1 MSILGQL
8 GALGSLGWSTGNNS
22 LAQQAIAILC
32 KYGSSAHA
40 WIPGI
45 DTVSGLVCGNSNDG
59 SPSVVDGGV
68 GLVLDAM
75 GNGINPTQALS
86 TARPTL
92 RNTSGY
98 YWWEYDGVDDVMVAT
113 FPVGND
119 NCTIIDAQKN
129 IGVTVET
136 GRKLTGMYNP
146 SNYSSGMVII
156 NGALSADETTVL
168 KNYAKTLSGTDQSVV
183 DGAWVFGVN
192 GTSYVGRGGTVTG
205 GAAVSWK
212 FGSGIE
218 KTTMF
223 ADTVTTKKIEKL
235 TFSISDPSKLTIFYC
250 NSNQLTGSIPSL
262 TANTALTL
270 FYCYSNQLT
279 GSIPSLTANTALTI
293 FYCHVNQL
301 TGSIPSLTANT
312 ALIQFACQS
321 NQLTGSI
328 PSLTANTALTI
339 FYCHINKLTGSIP
352 SLTANTALTIFYCYS
367 NQLTGYAGG
376 LVSNTLGDFEA
387 QNNLLTVSAVNALL
401 SAFVAAN
408 RTTGTR
414 TLNLG
419 GTGNAAPTGQGI
431 TDKATLI
438 SRGWTVTTN

>member
-1 MSILGQL
+1 MPR
-8 GALGSLGWSTGNNS
+8 LGSSLYRVNS
-22 LAQQAIAILC
+22 LTQQAIAILR
-32 KYGSSAHA
+32 KYGNNAHA

-45 DTVSGLVCGNSNDG
+45 GTVSGLVCGNSNDG
-59 SPSVVDGGV
+59 VASVVDGGV

-92 RNTSGY
+92 RQTNGY

-113 FPVGND
+113 FPAGND

-129 IGVTVET
+129 IGVMVET
-136 GRKLTGMYNP
+136 GRKLTGTYNP
-146 SNYSSGMVII
+146 SNYSSGMLII
-156 NGALSADETTVL
+156 NDTLSSDETTVL
-168 KNYAKTLSGTDQSVV
+168 KKYAKTLSGTEQLVP

-192 GTSYVGRGGTVTG
+192 GTSYIGRGGTVTG
-205 GAAVSWK
+205 GATVSWK

-223 ADTVTTKKIEKL
+223 SGAVATKKNEKL
-235 TFSISDPSKLTIFYC
+235 TFWISDPSKLTIVSCYSNQLTGGIPSITTNTALTTFDFGDNQLTGGIPSFANNTLLTTCYFNDNQLTGNIPSLATNTALTTFYC
-250 NSNQLTGSIPSL
+250 YDNQLTGSIPSL
-262 TANTALTL
+262 ANNA
-270 FYCYSNQLT
+270 
-279 GSIPSLTANTALTI
+279 ALTI
-293 FYCHVNQL
+293 FR
-301 TGSIPSLTANT
+301 
-312 ALIQFACQS
+312 
-321 NQLTGSI
+321 
-328 PSLTANTALTI
+328 
-339 FYCHINKLTGSIP
+339 
-352 SLTANTALTIFYCYS
+352 CYN

-376 LVSNTLGDFEA
+376 LVSNTLGDFQA
-387 QNNLLTVSAVNALL
+387 QNNLLTTTAVNALL

-419 GTGNAAPTGQGI
+419 GSGNAAPTGQGL